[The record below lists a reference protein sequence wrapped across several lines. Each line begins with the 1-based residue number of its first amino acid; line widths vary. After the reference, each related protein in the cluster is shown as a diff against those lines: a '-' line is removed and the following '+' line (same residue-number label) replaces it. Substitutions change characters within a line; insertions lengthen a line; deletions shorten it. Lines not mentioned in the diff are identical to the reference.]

1 MSESDAGDL
10 QIKIFVMERSVMDRK
25 LERFALL
32 LESGT
37 ENGKNMSFEE
47 MCRKAGVSAGEMDRY
62 LYDSFGLSGADILKA
77 YRGHIPLYLL

>member
-1 MSESDAGDL
+1 
-10 QIKIFVMERSVMDRK
+10 MERSVMDRK

-47 MCRKAGVSAGEMDRY
+47 MCRY